1 MNISSKRHNLIIG
14 AYLVLLAGLG
24 GIATQAV
31 AQNASVAASATQT
44 ANQSADEE
52 LMNRVK
58 TALHDN
64 PSLDDAHVTVSVEKG
79 SIVLDGFV
87 LDSQDLIDALR
98 VARKAAGNAR
108 VVDNLSIIDLRRR

>member
-1 MNISSKRHNLIIG
+1 MNISSKRRNLIVG

-24 GIATQAV
+24 GTATQAV
-31 AQNASVAASATQT
+31 AQNAPIAVSATQT
-44 ANQSADEE
+44 ANQPAED

-58 TALHDN
+58 TALHN
-64 PSLDDAHVTVSVEKG
+64 YPSLDDAHVTVSVDKG
-79 SIVLDGFV
+79 SVVLDGFV
-87 LDSQDLIDALR
+87 LDSQDLVDALR